1 MSRRLPAEL
10 HIVHGTNAGHKAMPL
25 PADMKDRIPTCEW
38 LDDFD
43 KWDKVK
49 FQEEMSDFLWETYGI
64 GCKQDRHILGAIAF
78 NMDVFVQ
85 CARGMEESNV
95 LTHFN
100 GGQNAGVNPLLIAA
114 DRAML
119 RVQSLMGELGLTP
132 KSRLA
137 GGKKQEGGKYASL
150 LSGPPISK
158 TK

>member
-1 MSRRLPAEL
+1 MGSRLPPEL
-10 HIVHGTNAGHKAMPL
+10 HVVHGTRAKHKDMLL
-25 PADMKDRIPTCEW
+25 PDDIKDRVPTCEW
-38 LDDFD
+38 IDDFE

-64 GCKQDRHILGAIAF
+64 GCKQDRHILGAIAY

-85 CARGMEESNV
+85 CARGMAKTEV

-100 GGQNAGVNPLLIAA
+100 GGQNVGVNPLFLAG
-114 DRAML
+114 DRAMA